1 MCQRLN
7 FGVRWSIGRVHLPC
21 PLACWIV
28 GQALARK
35 SGRSRH
41 LTAGGYM
48 SDPREGEEFF
58 LNVPEKLDNPFPDL
72 KYFREHW
79 PVFYYSPL
87 QTWFI
92 FRYDDVSTLF
102 HDARL
107 SADRMKGFV
116 DAAPT
121 EVRDGLRTLA
131 PSFERW
137 VLVKDGPD
145 HARLRQFLNLG
156 FNATVVH
163 SLRGLIQ
170 QSVEDLLDR
179 AQDQGH
185 IDASLSEKILGVWE
199 TISALPRVWECGEPT
214 SRMERV

>member
-1 MCQRLN
+1 
-7 FGVRWSIGRVHLPC
+7 
-21 PLACWIV
+21 
-28 GQALARK
+28 
-35 SGRSRH
+35 
-41 LTAGGYM
+41 M

-72 KYFREHW
+72 KYFREHR

-137 VLVKDGPD
+137 VLMKDGPD

-170 QSVEDLLDR
+170 QSVEELLDR
-179 AQDQGH
+179 AQDQGR
-185 IDASLSEKILGVWE
+185 IAASLSEKILGVWE
-199 TISALPRVWECGEPT
+199 IISALPRGWECGGPT

>member
-1 MCQRLN
+1 MCQRLS

-35 SGRSRH
+35 SGRSRD

-48 SDPREGEEFF
+48 SDPREGKEFF
-58 LNVPEKLDNPFPDL
+58 LNVPEKLDNPYPDL
-72 KYFREHW
+72 KYFREQR
-79 PVFYYSPL
+79 PVFYYPPL

-121 EVRDGLRTLA
+121 DVRDGLRTLA

-137 VLVKDGPD
+137 VLMKDGQD
-145 HARLRQFLNLG
+145 HARLRQFLNLRCAQGDTGEG
-156 FNATVVH
+156 FEMASNPRCGTRGGRCIDCSCLSQHRQHPGRQVCCWTGKP
-163 SLRGLIQ
+163 SL
-170 QSVEDLLDR
+170 
-179 AQDQGH
+179 A
-185 IDASLSEKILGVWE
+185 
-199 TISALPRVWECGEPT
+199 ALPVPWP
-214 SRMERV
+214 

>member
-1 MCQRLN
+1 
-7 FGVRWSIGRVHLPC
+7 
-21 PLACWIV
+21 
-28 GQALARK
+28 
-35 SGRSRH
+35 
-41 LTAGGYM
+41 M
-48 SDPREGEEFF
+48 SDPREGKEFF

-72 KYFREHW
+72 KYFREHR
-79 PVFYYSPL
+79 PVFYYPRL
-87 QTWFI
+87 HTWFI

-131 PSFERW
+131 LSFERW
-137 VLVKDGPD
+137 VLMKDGPE

-163 SLRGLIQ
+163 SLRGMIQ
-170 QSVEDLLDR
+170 QSVEELLDR

-199 TISALPRVWECGEPT
+199 TISALPRVWECGGPT